1 MTAIDRIKGR
11 GRIPRAALYA
21 RFSSDNQREES
32 IEAQLRAMHD
42 YCKRNGVA
50 IVEEYCDRARS
61 ATTDDRPEFLNM
73 ISDSRNGIFDIV
85 VVHKLDRFSR
95 NRYDSAYYKRE
106 LKKNDVTLISVL
118 ENLDDSPES
127 IILESV
133 LEGMSEY
140 YSKNLGREVMKGMKE
155 SARQCR
161 YTGGQV
167 PYGFKVNKETYKF
180 EIEEREA
187 EAVRMIFQGVC
198 DGLGYAEIID
208 KLNYLGYRNKAGRPF
223 VKNSITEMLRNEKY
237 RGVFIYNRSAGKSLY
252 GTRNHHKSK
261 PDDEIIRIEGGMPRI
276 IDDETFYRVSSIIK
290 SRCHRS
296 TNRSAKEQYLLS
308 GKVVCGYCGS
318 AYTGNCSY
326 NGRNKTK
333 LVTYRCGAK
342 LKRGELHCNGKD
354 INRNYLE
361 QFVVEQISDI
371 IFSEERIPEILS
383 GYENAMSNLNLQ
395 SNSQLYSLR
404 QKQQGIQTKI
414 DNIIS
419 VIAQSGSSSLLSALD
434 GLEAELS
441 QINASI
447 EELEQSCGYKFID
460 RKKVI
465 DAYRKA
471 QQMFIAGTLPQRKQ
485 LINLYV
491 NKVIVFNEYVRIE
504 LNLVPSNLKST
515 NNTRPTDSSEPCDI
529 HTIISKFSEKN
540 NHGHAKSDKSV
551 IFCGGGDGSRTRV
564 RKPIHT
570 TFYERSLLLR
580 AMPHSLTAVQ
590 TNTHLCSVV
599 CDTSIGYRH
608 HRETFTTNRR
618 LFLCRGNHRTD
629 GR

>member
-1 MTAIDRIKGR
+1 MTAIERIKGR

-73 ISDSRNGIFDIV
+73 ISNSKDGSFDVV

-95 NRYDSAYYKRE
+95 IRYDSAYYKRE
-106 LKKNDVTLISVL
+106 LKKNGVTLISVL

-161 YTGGQV
+161 YTGGHV

-208 KLNYLGYRNKAGRPF
+208 KLNYLGFRNKAGRPF

-237 RGVFIYNRSAGKSLY
+237 RGVYIFNRAAAKTPM
-252 GTRNHHKSK
+252 GTRNHHRSK
-261 PDDEIIRIEGGMPRI
+261 PEEEMIRIEGGMPRI
-276 IDDETFYRVSSIIK
+276 IDDETFYKVSSIIK
-290 SRCHRS
+290 SRCHRT
-296 TNRSAKEQYLLS
+296 TNKSAKEQYLLT

-333 LVTYRCGAK
+333 HVTYKCGSK
-342 LKRGELHCNGKD
+342 VKRGELHCDGKD
-354 INRNYLE
+354 INRSYLE
-361 QFVVEQISDI
+361 NFVVEQMSRI
-371 IFSEERIPEILS
+371 IFSEKRIPEILA
-383 GYENAMSNLNLQ
+383 GYEQAMSSLNSQ
-395 SNSQLYSLR
+395 SNSQLIALR
-404 QKQQGIQTKI
+404 QQQQGIQMKI

-419 VIAQSGSSSLLSALD
+419 VIAQSGSPSLLGTLD
-434 GLEAELS
+434 SLEAELS
-441 QINASI
+441 QINERI
-447 EELEQSCGYKFID
+447 EEQEQSCGYKFID
-460 RKKVI
+460 RKKVV

-471 QQMFIAGTLPQRKQ
+471 QQMFIDGTLPQRRQ

-491 NKVIVFNEYVRIE
+491 NKVIVYNEYVRIE
-504 LNLVPSNLKST
+504 LNSIPSNLKST
-515 NNTRPTDSSEPCDI
+515 NNTRLTDNSEPCSI
-529 HTIISKFSEKN
+529 HTLISEFLQKN
-540 NHGHAKSDKSV
+540 NHDLAKKDKVVS
-551 IFCGGGDGSRTRV
+551 FCGGGDGNRTRV
-564 RKPIHT
+564 RKSIHT
-570 TFYERSLLLR
+570 NFYECSLLLWI
-580 AMPHSLTAVQ
+580 APLPS
-590 TNTHLCSVV
+590 
-599 CDTSIGYRH
+599 
-608 HRETFTTNRR
+608 
-618 LFLCRGNHRTD
+618 
-629 GR
+629 